1 MFSKIAYCLQ
11 QTFHLDFL
19 NVSFLF
25 FLKKRHKNF
34 FEFSC
39 GMSGILKILVFC
51 DVRFSMNRLI
61 DKLSKSNLSV
71 KLKGFRIYFLQA
83 DYYATNFN
91 LDRVSN

>member
-39 GMSGILKILVFC
+39 GMSGILKILVFSQVEGISNIFSASRLLC
-51 DVRFSMNRLI
+51 DQFQLRPCI
-61 DKLSKSNLSV
+61 KLEAKSKNS
-71 KLKGFRIYFLQA
+71 
-83 DYYATNFN
+83 
-91 LDRVSN
+91 